1 VETARKALAM
11 LPAAGP
17 GASASNTRRQ
27 VEESLAE
34 CEKGARGAAR

>member
-1 VETARKALAM
+1 M

-17 GASASNTRRQ
+17 GASDSNTRRQ

-34 CEKGARGAAR
+34 YEKGAKRAAR